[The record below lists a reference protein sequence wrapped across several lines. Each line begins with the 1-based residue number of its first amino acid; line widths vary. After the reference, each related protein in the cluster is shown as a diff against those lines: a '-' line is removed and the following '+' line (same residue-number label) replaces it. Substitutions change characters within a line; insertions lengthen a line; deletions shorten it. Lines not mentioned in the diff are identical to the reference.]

1 MRIMALALPVLGA
14 VALSSAVPG
23 NAMKKMPFLQ
33 APRQRGDGRI
43 FLVLGARAA
52 KYGLARRHR
61 EAHGH
66 VGHCGNDLAMGLI
79 CQVRTVAGACL
90 AGA

>member
-1 MRIMALALPVLGA
+1 MALALPVLGA

-43 FLVLGARAA
+43 FLVLGAERQSTVWRFGIGRLTATLATAA
-52 KYGLARRHR
+52 TISRW
-61 EAHGH
+61 
-66 VGHCGNDLAMGLI
+66 D
-79 CQVRTVAGACL
+79 
-90 AGA
+90 